1 VYGHARTLS
10 KVAASPLD
18 EGRDLVARVAALDT
32 AEERALGSNALIL
45 GFQSVVEDLAVI
57 RRDALDELLKAG
69 RTRTQLAA
77 LLNVSRARIS
87 QILTSAKKPER
98 AFLGTSPILVAI
110 GAHRSA
116 GRRDPLQTISPESHA
131 AFEMLAEFSQTLGL
145 EMWYDI
151 VAPPGHV
158 DLNRPNLI
166 VLNNPGVLPF
176 LGQVM
181 GADPRLRFRAE
192 KGRWLLEN
200 IESGTEYRSL
210 QERGM
215 PADYGYLGRLPRPD
229 GKGTFLYIAGTR
241 EQGTLG
247 ATRYLI
253 DNLARLYR
261 EVKTERFSMIINCAF
276 DPDNTRSVTS
286 TKAVT
291 PPYPHEA

>member
-1 VYGHARTLS
+1 
-10 KVAASPLD
+10 
-18 EGRDLVARVAALDT
+18 
-32 AEERALGSNALIL
+32 LGANALIL
-45 GFQSVVEDLAVI
+45 GFQSLVEDLAAI

-77 LLNVSRARIS
+77 LLNVSRARMS
-87 QILTSAKKPER
+87 QILTSTGKPER
-98 AFLGTSPILVAI
+98 AFLGASPILVAI
-110 GAHRSA
+110 GAHKSA
-116 GRRDPLQTISPESHA
+116 GRRDPVETVSPESMA
-131 AFEMLAEFSQTLGL
+131 AFEMLAEFGQSLGL

-151 VAPPGHV
+151 IPPPGHV
-158 DLNRPNLI
+158 DLNRSNLI

-176 LGQVM
+176 LSQSM
-181 GADPRLRFRAE
+181 GADPLYRFRSE

-200 IESGTEYRSL
+200 IQTGTEFRSL

-215 PADYGYLGRLPRPD
+215 SADYGYLGRLPRPD

-261 EVKTERFSMIINCAF
+261 DLKTDRFSMIINCAF
-276 DPDNTRSVTS
+276 DPDNTCSITK
-286 TKAVT
+286 TKAVM
-291 PPYPHEA
+291 PPYRHEA